1 MSQCILPGDY
11 PPCGTV
17 TLSEV
22 VDYINLWAAGQ
33 AELGDVIDLIIAWAT
48 GG

>member
-1 MSQCILPGDY
+1 MPGDA

-22 VDYINLWAAGQ
+22 VSYITMWSGGQ
-33 AELGDVIDLIIAWAT
+33 AQLGDVVALIGAWS
-48 GG
+48 G